1 MAETVECVVVG
12 AGVIGLAVAR
22 ALAMTGR
29 EVVVLEAEDAI
40 GTATSSRN
48 SEVIHAGLYYPQDS
62 LKARLCV
69 QGRDRLYAYLAE
81 HGIDHERCGKLV
93 VATDEPELE
102 ALQVLMGK
110 AQANGVNDVTWL
122 SADEAKAMEPALH
135 CVAAMHSPSTGIL
148 DTHGYMLGLQ
158 GDAETFGAAI
168 AFLSPVTGGRADA
181 DGVFLEVGGAE
192 AMALHCRTVVN
203 CAGLGAPALARSI
216 EGIPADAVPPLHY
229 AKGNYFQLS
238 GRAPF
243 SRLVYP
249 VPGTASLGVH
259 FTRDLGG
266 QGRFGPDVE
275 WIDTIDYTVDP
286 DRAREFYAA
295 IRRYWPDL
303 ADDAL
308 QPAYSG
314 IRPKIQAPG
323 EPPSDF
329 VIQGP
334 EVHGVGRLVN
344 LFGIESP
351 GLTASLAI
359 ADEVLSRIGRDRFT
373 ISQHRSARLG

>member
-1 MAETVECVVVG
+1 MTESMDCAVIG

-22 ALAMTGR
+22 ALAMAGR

-48 SEVIHAGLYYPQDS
+48 SEVIHAGLYYAQDS

-69 QGRDRLYAYLAE
+69 RGRELLYAYLAE

-93 VATDEPELE
+93 VATDESEVE
-102 ALQVLMGK
+102 ALRVVADK
-110 AQANGVNDVTWL
+110 ARANGVDDITWL
-122 SADEAKAMEPALH
+122 TADAARAMEPALH
-135 CVAAMHSPSTGIL
+135 CVAAFHSPSTGIL
-148 DTHGYMLGLQ
+148 DSHGYMLSLQ
-158 GDAETFGAAI
+158 GDAEAHGAAV
-168 AFLSPVTGGRADA
+168 AFLSPVIGGRADA
-181 DGVFLEVGGAE
+181 DGITLDVGGTE
-192 AMALHCRTVVN
+192 VMALRCRTVVN
-203 CAGLGAPALARSI
+203 CAGLGAQALARSI
-216 EGIPADAVPPLHY
+216 RGIPAEAIPPLHY

-249 VPGTASLGVH
+249 VPGPAGLGVH

-275 WIDTIDYTVDP
+275 WIDAIDYRVDA
-286 DRAREFYAA
+286 DRARQFYAA

-308 QPAYSG
+308 QPDYSG

-323 EPPSDF
+323 EPPGDF
-329 VIQGP
+329 VVQGP
-334 EVHGVGRLVN
+334 ETHGIGGLVN

-359 ADEVLSRIGRDRFT
+359 AEEVMD
-373 ISQHRSARLG
+373 RLG